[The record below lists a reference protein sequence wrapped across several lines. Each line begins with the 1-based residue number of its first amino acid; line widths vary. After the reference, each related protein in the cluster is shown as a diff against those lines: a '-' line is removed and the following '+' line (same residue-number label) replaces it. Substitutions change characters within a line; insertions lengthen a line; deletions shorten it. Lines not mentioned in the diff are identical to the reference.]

1 MSKRNFI
8 LLIIILVII
17 IGIVFGFLYFQQKG
31 ITPSEGEGTNF
42 ISQFNPFGNNKPT
55 NTGTD
60 TKPADIS
67 GYQPEPEENIKLKLT
82 KVSSMPVAGF
92 AVYQKERLK
101 DVPVVEISTTQ
112 ENLGAPYNFGNTTIK
127 DGSTGEG
134 VTELQR
140 FFNTTLKINLELSG
154 KVDAETLTTI
164 KTWQTNNAITS
175 DGVVGAKTK
184 SAMYASVNQNTNPTK
199 PTPPPTEFMP
209 ALRYV
214 DKTTGNIYQ
223 TFADKIEEKRFST
236 TIIPKVHEAFF
247 GNKGEVVI
255 MRYLKENSKTITTFV
270 GNLPKEVL
278 GGDTTIE
285 NEVKGSFLPEDV
297 QDISLSPDALNL
309 FYLFNIGDNIVG
321 TTLNLITNKKVQIFD
336 SPFTEWLSSYPNNKT
351 ITLTTK
357 PSFASPGY
365 MYALD
370 TGNKSFTQVLSN
382 INGLTTLPSPSGKII
397 LYANSNMSLGV
408 YRTDT
413 KTSELLGVRT
423 FPEKCIWGKNN
434 DFVYCGVP
442 KAISSGG
449 YPDSWYQGETSF
461 SDQIWKIDINN
472 GSTTMIADLSTLEG
486 GEDIDSIKLALDTD
500 ENYLFFVNK
509 KDSYLWE
516 LELK

>member
-31 ITPSEGEGTNF
+31 ATPGEGEGTNF

-60 TKPADIS
+60 TKPADVS

-101 DVPVVEISTTQ
+101 DVPVVVPEVVSSEPSQT
-112 ENLGAPYNFGNTTIK
+112 LPLAGAGKNTK
-127 DGSTGEG
+127 
-134 VTELQR
+134 
-140 FFNTTLKINLELSG
+140 KI
-154 KVDAETLTTI
+154 
-164 KTWQTNNAITS
+164 
-175 DGVVGAKTK
+175 
-184 SAMYASVNQNTNPTK
+184 

-278 GGDTTIE
+278 GGDTTVE

-351 ITLTTK
+351 VTLTTK

-382 INGLTTLPSPSGKII
+382 ISGLTTLPSPNGKII

-423 FPEKCIWGKNN
+423 LPEKCVWGKGN
-434 DFVYCGVP
+434 DMLYCGVP

-472 GSTTMIADLSTLEG
+472 GSATMIADLSTLEG